1 MTGTKQ
7 LAEKINQICVDS
19 KEIDQRV
26 HDSPEPLRTMMYC
39 ALGDE
44 IASAIDG
51 SDLYHEI
58 VDELE
63 KIY

>member
-7 LAEKINQICVDS
+7 LAQKINQICNS
-19 KEIDQRV
+19 SPEIYQRV
-26 HDSPEPLRTMMYC
+26 DNSPEPLRAMMYG
-39 ALGDE
+39 ALGED

-51 SDLYHEI
+51 TELYHAI